1 MTTATFPRIPPG
13 RYRAVKDSVRNR
25 CADFS
30 LCEDAVRQ
38 CVDRA
43 SKMLRDGRSAAVA
56 ISEGVSLAK
65 RLAGWRAAPAPT
77 GDAA

>member
-1 MTTATFPRIPPG
+1 MSAAATFPKIPAG

-25 CADFS
+25 CTDFS
-30 LCEDAVRQ
+30 LCDDAVRQ

-43 SKMLRDGRSAAVA
+43 AKMLRDGRSAAVA

-65 RLAGWRAAPAPT
+65 RLAGWRAAPT
-77 GDAA
+77 MDGAA